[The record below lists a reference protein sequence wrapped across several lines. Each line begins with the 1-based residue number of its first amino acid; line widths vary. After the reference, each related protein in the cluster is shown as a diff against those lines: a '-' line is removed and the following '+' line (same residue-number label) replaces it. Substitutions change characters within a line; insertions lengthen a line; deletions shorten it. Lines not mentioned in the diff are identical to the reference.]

1 MNLQINIEFK
11 QVLNLVS
18 QLPNSQKEKLAYV
31 IQKELKDKKY
41 TKKPNEL
48 QKLLLQGPTWSE
60 EEYKNFLEA
69 RAHLNQF
76 RKK

>member
-1 MNLQINIEFK
+1 MNLQINIEFE
-11 QVLNLVS
+11 QVVNLVK
-18 QLPNSQKEKLAYV
+18 QLPKSQKEKLAYV
-31 IQKELKDKKY
+31 IQKELMHKKY
-41 TKKPNEL
+41 TKKSNEL